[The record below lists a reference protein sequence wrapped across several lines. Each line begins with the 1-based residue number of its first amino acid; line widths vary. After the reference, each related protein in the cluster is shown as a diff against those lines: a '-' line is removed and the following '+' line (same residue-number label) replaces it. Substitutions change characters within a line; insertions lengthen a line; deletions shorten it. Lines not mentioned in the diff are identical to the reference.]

1 MKQNSLKNHQVRTPL
16 LKCND
21 LSIGYGEGKKKRIIQ
36 GHLSLKLFTGE
47 LVCLLG
53 PNGVGKSTLLR
64 TLCGLQPA
72 LSGQIFL
79 EGKALQSFSRHDLSL
94 KVSTVLTD
102 QVIVE
107 HMQVYDLVAM
117 GRYPHTGYF
126 GRTTVLDREIIDES
140 IELVGIEALKD
151 RFLDELSD
159 GERQK
164 VMIARA
170 LAQETPF
177 IILDEPMAFLDFPS
191 KLDLIRILRKLVE
204 DHGKGILLTTHDL
217 NISIQSADW
226 IWLIGDKQRIKKGVP
241 EDLILRGDFAT
252 FFDKGDIRFDN
263 TTGEF
268 RMVTTQ
274 MKKVYLSGDGS
285 NANWV
290 KKALQ
295 RKGYQ
300 VLNGKQGRAQITVTD
315 DPDLKIIIR
324 SNEKEIIVNSIRD
337 LLFNLK

>member
-1 MKQNSLKNHQVRTPL
+1 MKQNISKNAQLRSPL

-21 LSIGYGEGKKKRIIQ
+21 LSIGYGEGKKKRVIQ
-36 GHLSLKLFTGE
+36 GPLTLKLFTGE

-64 TLCGLQPA
+64 TLCGLQPS
-72 LSGQIFL
+72 LSGQIFI
-79 EGKALQSFSRHDLSL
+79 EGRALQTFSRHELSL

-102 QVIVE
+102 QVTVE
-107 HMQVYDLVAM
+107 HMKVYDLVAM

-140 IELVGIEALKD
+140 IELVGIEVLKD

-191 KLDLIRILRKLVE
+191 KLDLIRILRRLVE

-226 IWLIGDKQRIKKGVP
+226 IWLIGEKQRIKKGVP
-241 EDLILRGDFAT
+241 EDLILRGDFAN

-268 RMVTTQ
+268 RIVNTQ
-274 MKKVYLSGDGS
+274 MKKIFFSGEGG

-300 VLNGKQGRAQITVTD
+300 VLKGKPGKEQIVVSD
-315 DPDLKIIIR
+315 ELELKIIIR
-324 SNEKEIIVNSIRD
+324 TDNKEIIVNSIRD
-337 LLFNLK
+337 LLFKLK

>member
-1 MKQNSLKNHQVRTPL
+1 MEQNISKNRQVRSPL

-21 LSIGYGEGKKKRIIQ
+21 LSIGYGEGKKKRVIQ
-36 GHLSLKLFTGE
+36 GHLSLQLFTGE

-79 EGKALQSFSRHDLSL
+79 DGKALKAFSRHELSL
-94 KVSTVLTD
+94 MVSTVLTD
-102 QVIVE
+102 QIMVE
-107 HMQVYDLVAM
+107 HMKVYDLVAM

-140 IELVGIEALKD
+140 IDLVGIDSLKD

-226 IWLIGDKQRIKKGVP
+226 IWLIGEKQRIKKGVP

-252 FFDKGDIRFDN
+252 FFDKGDIKFDI
-263 TTGEF
+263 TSGEF
-268 RMVTTQ
+268 KMVNDH
-274 MKKVYLSGDGS
+274 MKKMYFSGNGA

-300 VLNGKQGRAQITVTD
+300 VLNGKPDRAQVVVSNGAA
-315 DPDLKIIIR
+315 LKICIR
-324 SNEKEIIVNSIRD
+324 IDEKEIIVNSIRD
-337 LLFNLK
+337 LLFKLK